1 MSSFFNIFKPNRK
14 AEGVIGNSRE
24 QSSLDFDI
32 YDTNRSSSF
41 SQQNP
46 AVKPPFQ
53 EFTDFEKQ
61 KPDVENTL
69 SAQSQLLSSQ
79 SKASYQNI
87 EKIDRILAF
96 FSPAY
101 TLLSAVPIVG
111 EILDTAGEFIV
122 KFKEDRKLIAIG
134 DLIFKNTDQMF
145 AKIAEMEKTYITDKP
160 VTIATSQNGG
170 KPTPKEFIELI
181 ELLEELYII
190 LLSMVLT
197 EERVNLI
204 AKQLIEKG
212 QYRYENPECGTAAL
226 NFSGLGCSFN
236 DKLLAYIDSRQT
248 FQNKL
253 GDENTNRNATSWVF
267 RKLKTVGKSIYR
279 YGIAGEMIVQLQQ
292 LNTFVNT
299 SFNIALAQYVLDV
312 KDELESTIQQI
323 KISADE
329 AVKKAEEAIHIA
341 SIRESISSVQ
351 IEIINK
357 DSQAAAAGGRRTMKK
372 RGGQKKQN
380 KQKIGKT
387 RRTRA

>member
-96 FSPAY
+96 FSPTY

>member
-1 MSSFFNIFKPNRK
+1 MYSFLGIKPNPK

-53 EFTDFEKQ
+53 EFTDFEKE

-387 RRTRA
+387 RRTTA

>member
-1 MSSFFNIFKPNRK
+1 MNLFSKIFEPNSK
-14 AEGVIGNSRE
+14 AEIPLSPTRPSALE
-24 QSSLDFDI
+24 QPYI